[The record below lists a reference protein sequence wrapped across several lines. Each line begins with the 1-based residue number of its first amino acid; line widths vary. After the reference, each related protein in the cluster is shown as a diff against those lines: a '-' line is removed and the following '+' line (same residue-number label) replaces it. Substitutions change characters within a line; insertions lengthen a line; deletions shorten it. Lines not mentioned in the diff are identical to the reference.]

1 MEEYIEGASVENK
14 RKNQSEDA
22 GLQLQYR
29 VSFSAEC
36 RIRFDLARPN
46 AN

>member
-14 RKNQSEDA
+14 RKNQNGDA
-22 GLQLQYR
+22 GSQPQYR
-29 VSFSAEC
+29 VSFNAEC
-36 RIRFDLARPN
+36 RIRFGLAWAN

>member
-1 MEEYIEGASVENK
+1 MEEYIEDASVENK

-29 VSFSAEC
+29 VSYSAEY
-36 RIRFDLARPN
+36 RIRFGLARSN
-46 AN
+46 VN